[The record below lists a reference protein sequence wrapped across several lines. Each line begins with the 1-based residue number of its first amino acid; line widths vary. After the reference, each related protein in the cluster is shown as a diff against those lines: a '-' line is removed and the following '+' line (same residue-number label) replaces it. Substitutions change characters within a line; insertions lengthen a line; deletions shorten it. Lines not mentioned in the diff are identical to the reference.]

1 MLHDILP
8 VPNAYYIAE
17 DGITISRLN
26 SKTFIPHGEIIDIKN
41 KKDMS
46 MTFWIGIGNRDLLG
60 WACVAY
66 SGRYG
71 WVRIY
76 HRKFSSMVFID
87 TLGKKYLIAPENPE
101 SFIRETKQMISITRT
116 YRGDDYYGDDNSESD
131 SGFAEVV
138 DENGFPEVL
147 DY

>member
-1 MLHDILP
+1 
-8 VPNAYYIAE
+8 
-17 DGITISRLN
+17 
-26 SKTFIPHGEIIDIKN
+26 
-41 KKDMS
+41 
-46 MTFWIGIGNRDLLG
+46 
-60 WACVAY
+60 
-66 SGRYG
+66 
-71 WVRIY
+71 
-76 HRKFSSMVFID
+76 MVFID